1 MKTQIRFNRN
11 ETNIIVSILSQKMG
25 ANLPKKNIDT
35 SILPNLLIG
44 KESEVIKWIKQI
56 PQQAIIKNNIKKD
69 IHSAIEKL
77 SKAITINETLFKGE
91 K

>member
-1 MKTQIRFNRN
+1 MKTEIRFNRN
-11 ETNIIVSILSQKMG
+11 ETNIIVSILSKKMG

-35 SILPNLLIG
+35 SILPNLLKG
-44 KESEVIKWIKQI
+44 RESEVIKWIKQI
-56 PQQAIIKNNIKKD
+56 PQDAIIKYNIEKA

-77 SKAITINETLFKGE
+77 SKAITINEFLLKGQ